1 MHDIKAIRANPENF
15 DELLARRGVAPQA
28 VSLLAIDE
36 KRRTAIATHQA
47 FLTRRNEISKKIGQ
61 AKSAD
66 DESDVEELIEEMTA
80 LKGHIETTEDDQRP
94 AQAELEIKL
103 AELPNLPLDDVPDG
117 QDETSNVEQRRTDGA
132 LPPQAAQHFEIG
144 DALGEMDFEA
154 AAQMSGARFVVLKG
168 QLARLNRALAN
179 FMLDLHVNEF
189 DYQEIVPPV
198 LVRDEAVFG
207 VGQLPKFADDLF
219 CTKNGY
225 WLTSTAEVTL
235 SNMVRE
241 QIIEQE
247 KLPLRMAALT
257 PCFRSEAGAAGR
269 DTRGMIR
276 QHQFDKVELVSIVA
290 QEDGA
295 EELERKTACAEAVLQ
310 KLELPYRVML
320 LCAGDMGFAA
330 RKTFDLE
337 VWLPGQQAFREISS
351 ISYCGDFQARRMQAR
366 YRAVG
371 EKQTK
376 FVHTLNGSGLAVGRT
391 LVAVLENYLQENGA
405 VAVPTILQPYMG
417 GQKIIE
423 AQNG

>member
-1 MHDIKAIRANPENF
+1 MHDIKAIRANPDHF
-15 DELLARRGVAPQA
+15 DELLARRGEAAVAA
-28 VSLLAIDE
+28 SLLAIDE
-36 KRRTAIATHQA
+36 KRRGAIADAQDMQ
-47 FLTRRNEISKKIGQ
+47 TRRNEISKQIGA
-61 AKSAD
+61 AKQD
-66 DESDVEELIEEMTA
+66 KDEKGAAKFMKEMNA
-80 LKGHIETTEDDQRP
+80 LKDNLHQAEEAQRQ
-94 AQAELEIKL
+94 AQAELTSKL
-103 AELPNLPLDDVPDG
+103 AQLPNLPLADVPDG
-117 QDETSNVEQRRTDGA
+117 QDETANVEQRRTDGV
-132 LPPQAAQHFEIG
+132 LPAQGVQHFEIG

-154 AAQMSGARFVVLKG
+154 AARMSGARFVVLKG

-189 DYQEIVPPV
+189 DYQEIAPPV

-219 CTKNGY
+219 RTKTGY

-241 QIIEQE
+241 QIIDQE

-290 QEDGA
+290 AETGA
-295 EELERKTACAEAVLQ
+295 AELERKTACAEAVLQ

-366 YRAVG
+366 YRAAG
-371 EKQTK
+371 DKQTQ

-391 LVAVLENYLQENGA
+391 LVAVLENYLQDNGA

-417 GQKIIE
+417 GQKLIE